1 MKDQCMKIVRYVLA
15 LAGLLLVS
23 KSSAISLDD
32 IQLWTGSGTNRAA
45 LVIEW
50 NSPLV
55 FNHTTVCPPGANTT
69 LAWGYCVNAPP
80 AGTKMWEAL
89 LAADPNLYVVAD
101 KTYGAFI

>member
-1 MKDQCMKIVRYVLA
+1 MKKLSVLLA
-15 LAGLLLVS
+15 LASLFVS
-23 KSSAISLDD
+23 ASVRAISLDD